1 MDGINRYFQP
11 NTLDGLSIYDTIL
24 PGEPLYV
31 DGSNAM
37 QADADMGNHNVKNV
51 ATATAN
57 DEAVNLGQVN
67 TALAGKAD
75 LTYVNTQLAT
85 KADTLYVNTQDNLRV
100 LKSGDTMTGALAMS
114 GNKITGLAAGT
125 TNGDAVRYEQ
135 LTGLT
140 ANLVT
145 TNTTQTITASKTFT
159 APLTTGD
166 IQRTVFHS
174 GEIMTFTEPIV
185 TPVNLV
191 FPPGVAGWQTI
202 FTFPYTPRVSGQSVH
217 ALFYVDTPYFM
228 TGDGTDTFYVRIQ
241 AVSPTL
247 TTILRIRHQ
256 FFFNGGG
263 GGTRSSSLFP
273 FTASFYAPIQGTTY
287 TIQVQVNNG
296 TNDTIRF
303 QDANNTQDIV
313 ATITEYL

>member
-11 NTLDGLSIYDTIL
+11 NTLDGLSIYDSIL

-37 QADADMGNHNVKNV
+37 QADADMGGHNVKNV
-51 ATATAN
+51 ATATTI

-67 TALAGKAD
+67 TALAAKAD
-75 LTYVNTQLAT
+75 VT
-85 KADTLYVNTQDNLRV
+85 YVNTQDNLRV
-100 LKSGDTMTGALAMS
+100 LKAGDTMTGALAMS

-145 TNTTQTITASKTFT
+145 LNTAQTITASKTFT
-159 APLTTGD
+159 GVLTTGV
-166 IQRTVFHS
+166 IQRTVFHG
-174 GEIMTFTEPIV
+174 GEIMTFSEPII
-185 TPVNLV
+185 TPVQLV

-202 FTFPYTPRVSGQSVH
+202 FTFSYTPRVGSQNPH

-228 TGDGTDTFYVRIQ
+228 TGDGTDIFYVRIQ

-247 TTILRIRHQ
+247 TTILRTRHQ
-256 FFFNGGG
+256 FFLNGGG

-273 FTASFYAPIQGTTY
+273 FTASFFAPIQGTTY

-303 QDANNTQDIV
+303 QDANNTQDII